1 MLGKAVLYLTD
12 ESAAVQPTEYAA
24 SLPLSAQNTR
34 RERRHC
40 AGKVRPRAHGA
51 VLEKSSKWMKAKVYP
66 SLCVFVCLSRS
77 CVCVWEVGADGRGLW
92 IFVAV
97 TVDIVDKFFCHHV
110 LLVSTAWVS
119 ELLCVVTHTAVL
131 STQCNS
137 EKGLLSNSVAFR
149 MLFKR
154 HYSVLCLHCVI
165 LKIHKRKITNDI
177 WYELV

>member
-1 MLGKAVLYLTD
+1 M
-12 ESAAVQPTEYAA
+12 
-24 SLPLSAQNTR
+24 SLLRYSQLNTLLHCR
-34 RERRHC
+34 SVHRTHGER
-40 AGKVRPRAHGA
+40 GDTVP
-51 VLEKSSKWMKAKVYP
+51 EKSDLALTGQYWRNLPNEWKLRFIRACVF
-66 SLCVFVCLSRS
+66 LCVCHAR
-77 CVCVWEVGADGRGLW
+77 VCVWEVGADGRGLW

-154 HYSVLCLHCVI
+154 HYSVLCRHCVI